1 MKYLKIY
8 TDFIQD
14 MEQLSDEEKGR
25 LFVMMLKYAAGEHPS
40 PEGNE
45 RFLWG
50 TARKQIDAQME
61 AYNSKAM
68 GAERARL
75 KRASSSDINSDF
87 DEINV
92 ENSDINKINIDNSE
106 INMKSREEQEQEYK
120 HEQEHKHKQE
130 QKEKKRT
137 AVLPPTP
144 TDIKNYCLER
154 KNQVD
159 YERFWDYYNDRN
171 WKTRTG
177 EPLNWKEKVRQW
189 EKSDNKNKD
198 KPRNYGSENYDQR
211 TIRMD
216 ELTNFI

>member
-8 TDFIQD
+8 TNFIQD
-14 MEQLSDEEKGR
+14 MEELTDEEKGR
-25 LFVMMLKYAAGEHPS
+25 LFVMMLQYAAGEHPS

-45 RFLWG
+45 RFVWG
-50 TARKQIDAQME
+50 TARKNIDAQRVNYEEMC
-61 AYNSKAM
+61 
-68 GAERARL
+68 ARNKKNVK
-75 KRASSSDINSDF
+75 KRYDSLPVATTRYDSN
-87 DEINV
+87 E
-92 ENSDINKINIDNSE
+92 EK
-106 INMKSREEQEQEYK
+106 EQEKEK
-120 HEQEHKHKQE
+120 EQKQE